1 MKVSLFSIKGEEKKE
16 IELPDELFKES
27 PSVILSQ
34 ALRFYESNLH
44 KVRPKRKTR
53 GDVNISTRKIYR
65 QKGTGGARHGAKS
78 APIFVGG
85 GLAHGPS
92 GLKRLLRLPKELK
105 RKALSLAF
113 LSKIKEN
120 KVFVVEDLFSL
131 KKAKDG
137 FGLVK
142 ALAGKMNLPLQN
154 ILIVL
159 PKETKVLGLS
169 NLKGVRIISWK
180 SLNAYDVYRSEWL
193 ILDYAIFGQEK
204 IKKTVRKTVKKQK

>member
-1 MKVSLFSIKGEEKKE
+1 MKVNLFSLKGEEKGKV
-16 IELPDELFKES
+16 ELSDKLFEKS
-27 PSVILSQ
+27 PEVVLSQ

-44 KVRPKRKTR
+44 KIRPVKKTR
-53 GDVNISTRKIYR
+53 SGVNISTRKIYR

-92 GLKRLLRLPKELK
+92 GLKRLLRLPKIFK
-105 RKALSLAF
+105 KKALSLAL
-113 LSKIKEN
+113 LSKLKEN
-120 KVFVVEDLFSL
+120 MIFVIEDLSLL

-137 FGLVK
+137 SKLLKVLSSK
-142 ALAGKMNLPLQN
+142 ANLPLGK

-169 NLKGVRIISWK
+169 NLEGVKIISWK
-180 SLNAYDVYRSEWL
+180 NLNAYDVYNSKAL
-193 ILDYAIFGQEK
+193 ILDYSIFEENK
-204 IKKTVRKTVKKQK
+204 NKKTVSKVVKEKK